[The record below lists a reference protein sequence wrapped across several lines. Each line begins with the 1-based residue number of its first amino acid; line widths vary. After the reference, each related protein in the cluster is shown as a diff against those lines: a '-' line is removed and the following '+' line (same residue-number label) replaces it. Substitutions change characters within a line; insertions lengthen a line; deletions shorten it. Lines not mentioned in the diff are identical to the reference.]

1 MEGIA
6 LWGGAGSL
14 DGVSLGLPLGI
25 AEGAEDGISLGA
37 NVKQEPH
44 VALHV

>member
-1 MEGIA
+1 M
-6 LWGGAGSL
+6 
-14 DGVSLGLPLGI
+14 DGYSLGLPLGD
-25 AEGAEDGISLGA
+25 EDGVSLGA